1 MELIAIGFLLG
12 IIACIV
18 FVGVGMIYAER
29 MADRTHEH
37 NNNNRVLRD
46 ISDADPDPVVGVV
59 DGKKYSRYPVEPVSE
74 EEVIAAAKKL
84 GVKIGGE

>member
-1 MELIAIGFLLG
+1 MELIAIAFLMGVVVCFVVAGAG
-12 IIACIV
+12 I
-18 FVGVGMIYAER
+18 IYAER
-29 MADRTHEH
+29 MANRTHEH
-37 NNNNRVLRD
+37 NNNNRILRD